1 VIVFIDSTATVLE
14 VETWK
19 ILQDLVER
27 LLLVLVSF
35 SESEHLMSTELSD
48 FVTLENVILANPID
62 LTRRVV
68 ANTFHL
74 QTERL

>member
-1 VIVFIDSTATVLE
+1 MIVFIDSTATVLE

-35 SESEHLMSTELSD
+35 SESEYLMSTELSD
-48 FVTLENVILANPID
+48 FVTLENVILADPID
-62 LTRRVV
+62 LTG
-68 ANTFHL
+68 
-74 QTERL
+74 